1 MYPLSFVVEV
11 SKQQNV
17 LFHSNFLVFFYTYK
31 KDKIQIYQ
39 TRYECKSDL
48 SQGLLWQVF
57 GLYILTFTDFIL
69 YKCCPKILW
78 GVAVFYKHTFMQC
91 FIIVARSFIPFFL
104 FSLFDTK
111 NVIKMY
117 SSFNICPVYESDLIY
132 FFETLS
138 CLGVCDPHIN
148 VVCPL
153 DYYWNYKSHRPSN
166 QRHLAWILNINKSGK
181 QL

>member
-31 KDKIQIYQ
+31 KDKIQIYH
-39 TRYECKSDL
+39 TRYKCKSDL

-57 GLYILTFTDFIL
+57 GLYILMFTDFIL

-91 FIIVARSFIPFFL
+91 FIIVARSFIPFFYFPCL
-104 FSLFDTK
+104 IL
-111 NVIKMY
+111 KMLSKCLAASIFVQYMNQTY
-117 SSFNICPVYESDLIY
+117 SIFL
-132 FFETLS
+132 
-138 CLGVCDPHIN
+138 
-148 VVCPL
+148 
-153 DYYWNYKSHRPSN
+153 
-166 QRHLAWILNINKSGK
+166 RH
-181 QL
+181 